1 MSAIV
6 LRGFTGEVPKLHKRV
21 LPQNAAQLSMNASF
35 RDGTLSPIPKP
46 KQIATVPAGTLTIF
60 NDGAT
65 WHSWPVDVDVAR
77 APVASDRLYFTGS
90 GAPKIRVSGVD
101 YALALPAPAVAPT
114 VSNASTV
121 TEATASAEA
130 VYWAYTWVTQ
140 FGEESPPSPLSAMSW
155 TVATV
160 NQTISAFSSTPA
172 ARGITHRRLY
182 RSQTSATGATE
193 LMFAAEIPVDTT
205 SYSFNIVS
213 TPLGEAIPSKDFDP
227 PPATMLGITAM
238 PNGMMAA
245 FDGKELL
252 FCEPY
257 IPHAWPGKY
266 ALTVDSDIVGLV
278 SFGSNLAVLTK
289 GAPYVVQGLHPSSMS
304 MERLESGAPCLSAR
318 GIVDLG
324 YAAIYPSVDGLM
336 MINGSQTENITASL
350 FAREQWQAMSP
361 ETMMAARFDGAY
373 AFSRRVTEYDLF
385 DGGNADGWSGAED
398 VTFDPGGAVLTN
410 SSSSLPPVDA
420 VLTIGGAAVTDAQG
434 RVYVVREDAPPS
446 EPNSPQSYIVLDL
459 GDAYSAFGD
468 TRFAIIDTAT
478 NPPSFTDTD
487 IAHPDG
493 LFFDPSTADLFIVDA
508 AGAISEWMAS
518 GSEVGTSLWKSK
530 LFSSGSPLAFGAAFV
545 RTSRPIADG
554 DSFAVRVYGDG
565 FLMRE
570 ITSANEIQRLPSSRM
585 PLEFEIEIESSVPV
599 VAVAI
604 AHTPSQVLEALQ

>member
-35 RDGTLSPIPKP
+35 RDGTLSPIQKP

-60 NDGAT
+60 NDGET
-65 WHSWPVDVDVAR
+65 WHSWPVDVDVVR
-77 APVASDRLYFTGS
+77 APVASDRLYFTGA
-90 GAPKIRVSGVD
+90 GTPKMRVSAVD
-101 YALALPAPAVAPT
+101 YDLALPAPAAAPT
-114 VSNASTV
+114 VANASTV

-193 LMFAAEIPVDTT
+193 LMFAAEIPIATT

-213 TPLGEAIPSKDFDP
+213 TPLGEAIPSKDFDT

-257 IPHAWPGKY
+257 IPHAWPVKY

-324 YAAIYPSVDGLM
+324 YAAVYPSVDGLM
-336 MINGSQTENITASL
+336 MITGSQTENITASL

-373 AFSRRVTEYDLF
+373 VFSRRVTEYDLF
-385 DGGNADGWSGAED
+385 DGGNAAGWSGAED
-398 VTFDPGGAVLTN
+398 VIFDAGGAVLT
-410 SSSSLPPVDA
+410 D
-420 VLTIGGAAVTDAQG
+420 
-434 RVYVVREDAPPS
+434 PPS
-446 EPNSPQSYIVLDL
+446 YIEMDL
-459 GDAYSAFGD
+459 GGAYSAFGD

-478 NPPSFTDTD
+478 NPPSFTDTN
-487 IAHPDG
+487 IIHPEG
-493 LFFDPSTADLFIVDA
+493 LFFDPATTELFIVDA
-508 AGAISEWMAS
+508 TGAISGWMSS

-530 LFSSGSPLAFGAAFV
+530 LFSSASAQAFGAAFV

-565 FLMRE
+565 LLMRE

-585 PLEFEIEIESSVPV
+585 PLEFEIEIESSVPI

-604 AHTPSQVLEALQ
+604 AHTPSQVLEAMQ